1 MIALKNDFNDRVAE
15 IDTYF
20 SLIDAFI
27 LKDARLFFPDNNRQE
42 KASDDLLKVLKANSF
57 LLLYNLIEFCI
68 KSAIEEIHISMDRN
82 NIGFDE
88 IKEGIRNNIFK
99 ELKNSLKEDDFTNN
113 IQNISSYII
122 LACFDKRKLFSGNVA
137 AKEIKKIAGV
147 YGFSTNTD
155 KSKTRDGIELLTV
168 KNKRND
174 LAHGHYSFKECG
186 KDYTIQDVKKI
197 KNETIDYLTQIL
209 DNVEIYIN
217 NKEYLK

>member
-1 MIALKNDFNDRVAE
+1 MITLKNDFNDRVAE
-15 IDTYF
+15 INTYF

-82 NIGFDE
+82 NI
-88 IKEGIRNNIFK
+88 FK

-113 IQNISSYII
+113 IRNISNYII
-122 LACFDKRKLFSGNVA
+122 LACFDKQKLFSGNVDA
-137 AKEIKKIAGV
+137 KKIKEIATV

-155 KSKTRDGIELLTV
+155 KNKTKDGIKLLTV
-168 KNKRND
+168 KTRRNH